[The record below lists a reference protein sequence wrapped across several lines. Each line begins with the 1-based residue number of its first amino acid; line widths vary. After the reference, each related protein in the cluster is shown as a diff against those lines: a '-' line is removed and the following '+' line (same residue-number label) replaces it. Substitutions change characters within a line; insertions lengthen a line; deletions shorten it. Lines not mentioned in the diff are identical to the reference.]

1 MQATI
6 LGGAKRKNTS
16 KVFFENLWLL
26 VDGFLLCESLKF
38 LIGDLEI
45 PTQAHKIIIGPLKQS
60 HKGKML
66 YLSIVHMEWN
76 LQ

>member
-1 MQATI
+1 MQTTI

-16 KVFFENLWLL
+16 KVFSETLWLL
-26 VDGFLLCESLKF
+26 LDGFLLYVSLKF

-45 PTQAHKIIIGPLKQS
+45 PTFPPKLVKESLDHIN
-60 HKGKML
+60 KGVML
-66 YLSIVHMEWN
+66 YLSMVPMEWN